1 MEELS
6 EMNIFNNCVHNIDNR
21 NIWPIIVFIFQTYY
35 MVKRLTRN
43 ITSNVGRINNIE
55 RKALTILEILNDMC
69 IDEWLQ
75 WTREGLRETSPTVE
89 TILKRACNE
98 IKIIQDGIIY
108 VLCRFLRISL
118 AFSAKKVFVFLQ
130 QTILHFSFY

>member
-6 EMNIFNNCVHNIDNR
+6 EMNIINNCVHNIGNR

-43 ITSNVGRINNIE
+43 ITSNVWRINNIE

-69 IDEWLQ
+69 MMMDWWVAAVDPRRI
-75 WTREGLRETSPTVE
+75 TR
-89 TILKRACNE
+89 
-98 IKIIQDGIIY
+98 D
-108 VLCRFLRISL
+108 
-118 AFSAKKVFVFLQ
+118 FSNSRDYTKKSMQ
-130 QTILHFSFY
+130 RDKNNPRRNNIRPM